1 MGLCVRAFTALSSLL
16 LIGALAAGC
25 GSSDSER
32 PQKQKKP
39 STAFNDPTTIDN
51 PWFPLRPGSKYVWRG
66 TEHVDGERV
75 RHKVVFVVTDLTKEI
90 DGVRTRVTWDRDYV
104 EGELS
109 EGELAF
115 MAQDD
120 KGNVWNY
127 GEYPE
132 EWDGKKLAGAPSTW
146 IPGLD
151 GAKPGIL
158 MPAAP
163 RIGEASYLQGFAP
176 RIKFADRARA
186 TRSVKR
192 ICVPAGCFRNA
203 LVNAEWTPEE
213 PGARQ
218 LKYYARGVGSI
229 RVGFTSGSQREK
241 LVLVRTTRLRGAELA
256 RVRAGAL
263 ELDRRGYRVSP
274 KLYGRTPRAKVSG

>member
-1 MGLCVRAFTALSSLL
+1 MRVFILLSSLL
-16 LIGALAAGC
+16 LGGTLAPGC
-25 GSSDSER
+25 GSSDAPEEK
-32 PQKQKKP
+32 PKKP
-39 STAFNDPTTIDN
+39 GTSFSDPTTIDN
-51 PWFPLRPGSKYVWRG
+51 SWFPLHPGSKYVWRG
-66 TEHVDGERV
+66 TEHVDGQRV
-75 RHKVVFVVTDLTKEI
+75 DHRVVFVVTDLTKRI
-90 DGVRTRVTWDRDYV
+90 NGVRTRVVWDRDYAN
-104 EGELS
+104 GKLS

-120 KGNVWNY
+120 SGDVWSY

-132 EWDGKKLAGAPSTW
+132 EWEGKKLAGAPSTW
-146 IPGLD
+146 IPGLE
-151 GAKPGIL
+151 GAKPGML

-163 RIGEASYLQGFAP
+163 RVGEPSYLQGFAP
-176 RIKFADRARA
+176 GIQFADRAKA

-192 ICVPAGCFRNA
+192 MCVPAGCFRNV

-229 RVGFTSGSQREK
+229 RVGFTSGTQREK
-241 LVLVRTTRLRGAELA
+241 LVLVRTSRLRGSELA
-256 RVRAGAL
+256 RLRAGAL

-274 KLYGRTPRAKVSG
+274 KLYGRTPRARVSGSN

>member
-1 MGLCVRAFTALSSLL
+1 MRVFILLSSLL
-16 LIGALAAGC
+16 LGGALASGC
-25 GSSDSER
+25 GSAETADDK
-32 PQKQKKP
+32 PKKRGT
-39 STAFNDPTTIDN
+39 SFSDPTNIDN
-51 PWFPLRPGSKYVWRG
+51 EWFPLRPGSKYVWTG
-66 TEHVDGERV
+66 TEHVDGKRED
-75 RHKVVFVVTDLTKEI
+75 HKVVFVVTDLTKRVN
-90 DGVRTRVTWDRDYV
+90 GVRTRVVWDRDYV
-104 EGELS
+104 NGRLS

-120 KGNVWNY
+120 SGNVWSY

-132 EWDGKKLAGAPSTW
+132 EWEGKKIAGAPATW

-163 RIGEASYLQGFAP
+163 RVGGRSYLQGLAP
-176 RIKFADRARA
+176 GIQFADRAKAPR
-186 TRSVKR
+186 TVKR
-192 ICVPAGCFRNA
+192 MCVPAGCFRNV

-213 PGARQ
+213 PGARK

-229 RVGFTSGSQREK
+229 RVGFTSGEQREK
-241 LVLVRTTRLRGAELA
+241 LVLVRATRMRGTELD

-274 KLYGRTPRAKVSG
+274 KLYGRTPRAERLTADR